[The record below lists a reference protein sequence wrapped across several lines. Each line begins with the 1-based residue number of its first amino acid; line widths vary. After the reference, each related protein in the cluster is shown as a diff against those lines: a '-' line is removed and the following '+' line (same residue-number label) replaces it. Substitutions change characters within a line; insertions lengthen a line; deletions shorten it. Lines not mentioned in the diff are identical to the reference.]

1 MTKHTPLWLT
11 LGAVATAFAAF
22 ALVAADTADAGRG
35 RVKGRGRRHR
45 FFSAQAPSKGRTPA
59 TDANGAAAGASRD
72 VAGAAVEGPGRKN
85 TLEGGTAIVLSAT
98 RALVANPY
106 RGLAIVDV
114 TNPDAPSVIGSVVL
128 DGSADRVFVSGTTAL
143 VVSRSTDA
151 AGGTTRVIA
160 VDLSDEAAPEVTGD
174 VSVAGDLLDVSQSGG
189 ELVLVTT
196 SFSYAMYADAPT
208 AGPGADAGGNPGG
221 ANGGTPAGDYVNA
234 ADNGMVPPGA
244 PRKSARGAQ
253 QGDMLPG
260 FWFPWGGD
268 GKVRVA
274 RIGQDGTGAPVVHGE
289 AAYDGTVLA
298 QAISGDT
305 AVLVLD
311 RRATYYPGGPVYI
324 MGNTPG
330 ASGGDPTNPGVPF
343 SAGTIDLVVVDASAA
358 PAEAGRTAMNDISG
372 VGRLDVTGGVARL
385 LAWANDGSSVLKTFS
400 LAGGVPSALGSAAL
414 AAWPES
420 TAFTADRLA
429 FTTTTWN
436 YTGDPTNPDGTKGNT
451 LPAGGVRAEPTVSTT
466 LTVVDLA
473 DASNPVV
480 GGAADLAPGWVV
492 SLVPASADVV
502 ATTSEWANETQ
513 TTHLER
519 VNLTDASAPAVTASA
534 SFDGSWYASPNPA
547 SSTGDLLLLQ
557 GGAVNADGAWN
568 PQALPVSLADGGV
581 AVGAPFD
588 ATWIAA
594 SAWSAPILALGSADT
609 LKLVD
614 LTDLQNP
621 VQRGSVRLAVNV
633 ADLAV
638 VSDSAAACL
647 VTDWVGGTIEIR
659 TVSLPEAD
667 ALKPLDTVTLGTG
680 DARLFRDGSMLY
692 VLSTNWSTGRGD
704 LTVVDASDPSHL
716 AVRGSL
722 DLASYPGQA
731 FVVNGAMVL
740 VREAW
745 SLVETNETT
754 GKRNAISD
762 PFGRCHTGWLRD
774 ELSAVIDIVDLSNPD
789 APRAARRKRVRWDAS
804 GEAMLRGNSL
814 YVPSYQWGPPSPD
827 GYDQVAY
834 GIREID
840 LTDPLAA
847 RVGPLREVPGSL
859 AAATD
864 EAGRVLTVS
873 YGYDDT
879 TGVFDATLQLVDLR
893 STDWR
898 TRVVAGRRLSG
909 TPGAVVAGDGQA
921 YVATESWNQATGSSE
936 FELAALSLADLNV
949 SSTQDRTR
957 SGWGGTI
964 SGNHLFLR
972 SWGWTGSIDA
982 YSLADAAHP
991 ALAATAE
998 VDGVGT
1004 SIGVAGGKA
1013 FVPAGYRGVL
1023 SFDLITR

>member
-1 MTKHTPLWLT
+1 MTKRTPLWLT

-22 ALVAADTADAGRG
+22 ALVASDTADAGRG
-35 RVKGRGRRHR
+35 RGRGRGRRHR
-45 FFSAQAPSKGRTPA
+45 FFSAQAPAKGRTPA

-72 VAGAAVEGPGRKN
+72 VAGAAVEGPSRKN

-114 TNPDAPSVIGSVVL
+114 TDPDAPSVLGSVTL

-151 AGGTTRVIA
+151 AGGATKIIA
-160 VDLSDEAAPEVTGD
+160 VDLADESAPAVTGD
-174 VSVAGDLLDVSQSGG
+174 VSVTGDLLDVSQSGG
-189 ELVLVTT
+189 DLVLVTT
-196 SFSYAMYADAPT
+196 SVNYSMYADMT
-208 AGPGADAGGNPGG
+208 AGPGG
-221 ANGGTPAGDYVNA
+221 APTNDYVDA
-234 ADNGMVPPGA
+234 ANNGLLPPGA
-244 PRKSARGAQ
+244 PRKSARGGAA

-274 RIGQDGTGAPVVHGE
+274 RISQGTDGAPVVVGE
-289 AAYDGTVLA
+289 LALDGSVLARSTADDTTVL
-298 QAISGDT
+298 I
-305 AVLVLD
+305 VD
-311 RRATYYPGGPVYI
+311 RRANYYPGGPVYFGG
-324 MGNTPG
+324 GNSGDNGGETP
-330 ASGGDPTNPGVPF
+330 NPGVPF
-343 SAGTIDLVVVDASAA
+343 NAGAIEIVAIDVSGAPAQTGSAA
-358 PAEAGRTAMNDISG
+358 MYDLSG
-372 VGRLDVTGGVARL
+372 VSSVDVSDGVARL
-385 LAWANDGSSVLKTFS
+385 VGWANDGSSVVQTYS
-400 LAGGVPSALGSAAL
+400 LSGGTPVALGSAAL
-414 AAWPES
+414 AAWPAAS
-420 TAFTADRLA
+420 VFAGDRFA
-429 FTTTTWN
+429 YTTTEWT
-436 YTGDPTNPDGTKGNT
+436 YDADPTKAGDFVADPTVTTTLSVVDLSDAANPA
-451 LPAGGVRAEPTVSTT
+451 AGGTTT
-466 LTVVDLA
+466 LTSGWTASLGVAGTDVIATTSEYADGVQTTHIDRVSLA
-473 DASNPVV
+473 DASAPTVSV
-480 GGAADLAPGWVV
+480 TVAIDGSFYVTPDTAGAAG
-492 SLVPASADVV
+492 
-502 ATTSEWANETQ
+502 E
-513 TTHLER
+513 
-519 VNLTDASAPAVTASA
+519 
-534 SFDGSWYASPNPA
+534 
-547 SSTGDLLLLQ
+547 LLLLQ
-557 GGAVNADGAWN
+557 GGAISDSGAWI
-568 PQALPVSLADGGV
+568 PQAIPVSLVNGGL
-581 AVGAPFD
+581 AVGAAFD
-588 ATWIAA
+588 SQWVAA
-594 SAWSAPILALGSADT
+594 SAWSRPILALGSADS

-614 LTDLQNP
+614 LTDISNP

-692 VLSTNWSTGRGD
+692 VLSTDWSTGRGD

-731 FVVNGAMVL
+731 FLVNGAMVL

-745 SLVETNETT
+745 SLVETNDVT
-754 GKRNAISD
+754 GKTRALPD
-762 PFGRCHTGWLRD
+762 PFGRCATGWLRD
-774 ELSAVIDIVDLSNPD
+774 ELSAVIDIVDLSDPD

-847 RVGPLREVPGSL
+847 RVGPLRDVPGSL
-859 AAATD
+859 VAATD

-873 YGYDDT
+873 YGFDET
-879 TGVFDATLQLVDLR
+879 TGVFDATLQLVNLR
-893 STDWR
+893 ATDWR
-898 TRVVAGRRLSG
+898 SRVVAARGLAG

-921 YVATESWNQATGSSE
+921 YVATESWNQVTGSSE

-949 SSTQDRTR
+949 SSRQDRTR

-982 YSLADAAHP
+982 YDLADAGNP
-991 ALAATAE
+991 VLAATAE

-1004 SIGVAGGKA
+1004 SIGVAGGRA

-1023 SFDLITR
+1023 SFDLTR